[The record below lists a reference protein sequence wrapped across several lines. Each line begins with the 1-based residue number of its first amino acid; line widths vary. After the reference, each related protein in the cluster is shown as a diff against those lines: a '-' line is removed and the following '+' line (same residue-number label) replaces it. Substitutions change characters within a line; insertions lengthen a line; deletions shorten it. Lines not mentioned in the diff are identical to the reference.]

1 MTLSKLAK
9 LANVSVSVVS
19 KAFSGRDDVSES
31 MREHVFAV
39 AKEHG
44 CFHQFYHVPYD
55 RPVVAVIIPEIISN
69 YYTPSTIATPII
81 LK

>member
-1 MTLSKLAK
+1 MTLSKLAQ

-19 KAFSGRDDVSES
+19 KAFSGKDGVSDS

-44 CFHQFYHVPYD
+44 CFEQFYHAHVD
-55 RPVVAVIIPEIISN
+55 LLASRVDD
-69 YYTPSTIATPII
+69 
-81 LK
+81 